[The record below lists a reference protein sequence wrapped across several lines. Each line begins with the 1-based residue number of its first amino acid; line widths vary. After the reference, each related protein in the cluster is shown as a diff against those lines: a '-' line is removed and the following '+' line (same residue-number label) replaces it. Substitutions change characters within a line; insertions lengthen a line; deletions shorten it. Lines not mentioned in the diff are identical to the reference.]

1 MKEWLSRKVRFV
13 NATLKQGDERVQ
25 ARVEL
30 ERPGSGTF
38 VGIAEG
44 TEATLDLLR
53 SGAEAAAQAIQQ
65 AADTDEASVEI
76 RDLEI
81 VKVHGADVVIV
92 SVLVRLRG
100 EARSLFGVCQVQE
113 DPTTAG
119 ALAVLSATNRVFDL
133 A

>member
-13 NATLKQGDERVQ
+13 KATVKQGDERVQ

-30 ERPGSGTF
+30 ERPGTGTF
-38 VGIAEG
+38 VGTSEGAE
-44 TEATLDLLR
+44 AILDILR
-53 SGAEAAAQAIQQ
+53 TGAEAAAQAVQQ
-65 AADTDEASVEI
+65 AADTEEASVEI

-100 EARSLFGVCQVQE
+100 EARSLYGVCQVQE
-113 DPTTAG
+113 DPATAG

>member
-1 MKEWLSRKVRFV
+1 MKDWQSRKVRFV
-13 NATLKQGDERVQ
+13 KATLKKGDALVH

-30 ERPGSGTF
+30 ERPGSGTY
-38 VGIAEG
+38 VGTAEG
-44 TEATLDLLR
+44 AEATLDVLR
-53 SGAEAAAQAIQQ
+53 TSAQAAAQAVQH
-65 AADTDEASVEI
+65 AADTEEASVEI

-81 VKVHGADVVIV
+81 VKARGGDVALV

-100 EARSLFGVCQVQE
+100 EVRSLFGVCQIND
-113 DPTTAG
+113 DPATAG

>member
-1 MKEWLSRKVRFV
+1 MPTRCESRNR
-13 NATLKQGDERVQ
+13 
-25 ARVEL
+25 
-30 ERPGSGTF
+30 RPGSGTF

-44 TEATLDLLR
+44 TEAILDLLR